1 MPRKKHR
8 PVKTESPPLPK
19 GERNDKP
26 LSESDLLRAPGLVI
40 FEAVGYAL
48 SEPEMRVEAE
58 MAQEAVCNV
67 LEVKY
72 DWSMT
77 RSELEQLVAG
87 MWFEMISAECENK
100 RLRVI

>member
-1 MPRKKHR
+1 MPRKKQR
-8 PVKTESPPLPK
+8 RKKTENPPLPQ
-19 GERNDKP
+19 GERSDEP
-26 LSESDLLRAPGLVI
+26 LADSDLLRAPGLVI

-48 SEPEMRVEAE
+48 SEPEMRAEAE

-72 DWSMT
+72 DWSIT
-77 RSELEQLVAG
+77 RSELEQLVKG

-100 RLRVI
+100 RLGVV